1 MQTRRRIVITVDAI
15 HLAPVKSLGL
25 VHPTSVHVARQGIAE
40 DRRLYV
46 IDQHGRLVTQRT
58 HGSLVQVTPNY
69 QLQLAW
75 LSLRF
80 PDGRSLAGPLT
91 LGEAVVTQI
100 WGRHVRGR
108 VVQGD
113 WGQAL
118 SAVCGEEVRLVR
130 SDEPGQCYDE
140 YPVSM
145 VSQASLAYLSSQ
157 AGETVPFDSRRF
169 RPNFLLGG
177 CTPHQEDEWLGA
189 VIQIGPE
196 VRLRVMA
203 RDPRCAI
210 ITLDPTTGQ
219 RTVDTLRLIMRYRP
233 SPRTAYF
240 GVYGIVEHPGM
251 VTVGDA
257 VTAPPSRRTPS

>member
-1 MQTRRRIVITVDAI
+1 VITVEAM

-25 VHPTSVHVARQGIAE
+25 VHPTTVHVERHGVVE

-58 HGSLVQVTPNY
+58 RGQLVQVTPQY
-69 QLQLAW
+69 RSQPEW

-80 PDGRSLAGPLT
+80 PDGSSLAGPLM
-91 LGEAVVTQI
+91 LGEAIVTQI

-113 WGQAL
+113 WHQAL
-118 SAVCGEEVRLVR
+118 SDCCGEEVTLVR
-130 SDEPGQCYDE
+130 SDEPGQGYDE

-145 VSQASLAYLSSQ
+145 VSQASLASLSHQ
-157 AGETVPFDSRRF
+157 RRF
-169 RPNFLLGG
+169 RPNFLLRG
-177 CTPHQEDEWLGA
+177 CTPHQEDEWLGG
-189 VIQIGPE
+189 VIQIGPAL
-196 VRLRVMA
+196 RLHVMA

-219 RTVDTLRLIMRYRP
+219 RTIDTLRLIMRYRP

-240 GVYGIVEHPGM
+240 GVYGIVEHPGR

-257 VTAPPSRRTPS
+257 VTTLPSLRKPS

>member
-1 MQTRRRIVITVDAI
+1 MITVGAM

-25 VHPTSVHVARQGIAE
+25 VHPTTVHVGRHGIAE

-46 IDQHGRLVTQRT
+46 IDQAGRLVTQRT
-58 HGSLVQVTPNY
+58 RGQLVQVTPHY
-69 QLQLAW
+69 RSQPEW

-80 PDGRSLAGPLT
+80 PDGSSLAGPLT
-91 LGEAVVTQI
+91 LGEAIVTQI

-108 VVQGD
+108 VVQGA
-113 WGQAL
+113 WHQAL
-118 SAVCGEEVRLVR
+118 SDVCGEEVRLVR
-130 SDEPGQCYDE
+130 SDELGQCYDE
-140 YPVSM
+140 YPVSL
-145 VSQASLAYLSSQ
+145 VSQASLAYLSHQ
-157 AGETVPFDSRRF
+157 AGETVRFDSRQF
-169 RPNFLLGG
+169 RPNFLLRG
-177 CTPHQEDEWLGA
+177 CTPHQEDAWLGG

-196 VRLRVMA
+196 VQLRVIA

-219 RTVDTLRLIMRYRP
+219 RTVDTLRLILRYRP

-257 VTAPPSRRTPS
+257 VTAPLSRRHPA

>member
-1 MQTRRRIVITVDAI
+1 VITVEAM

-25 VHPTSVHVARQGIAE
+25 VHPRTVHVERQGIVE

-46 IDQHGRLVTQRT
+46 IDQQGRLMTQRT
-58 HGSLVQVTPNY
+58 HGPLVQVTPY
-69 QLQLAW
+69 YRSQPEW
-75 LSLRF
+75 LTLRF

-91 LGEAVVTQI
+91 LGEPIVTQI

-113 WGQAL
+113 WNQTL
-118 SAVCGEEVRLVR
+118 SAFCREEVRLVR

-140 YPVSM
+140 YPVSL
-145 VSQASLAYLSSQ
+145 VSQASLAYLSQQ
-157 AGETVPFDSRRF
+157 AGETVQFDSRQF

-177 CTPHQEDEWLGA
+177 CTPHQEDEWLGG
-189 VIQIGPE
+189 VIQIAPE
-196 VRLRVMA
+196 VRLHVMA

-210 ITLDPTTGQ
+210 VTLDPTTGQ
-219 RTVDTLRLIMRYRP
+219 RMVDTLRLIMRYRP

-257 VTAPPSRRTPS
+257 VIVPPSLRKPS

>member
-1 MQTRRRIVITVDAI
+1 MITVETM

-25 VHPTSVHVARQGIAE
+25 VHPHTVHVERHGIVE

-46 IDQHGRLVTQRT
+46 IDQQGRLVTQRT
-58 HGSLVQVTPNY
+58 RGQLVQITPHY
-69 QLQLAW
+69 QSQPEW
-75 LSLRF
+75 FSLRF

-100 WGRHVRGR
+100 WGRHVPGR
-108 VVQGD
+108 VVQGA
-113 WGQAL
+113 WNQAL
-118 SAVCGEEVRLVR
+118 SDVCGEEVTLVR

-140 YPVSM
+140 YPVSL
-145 VSQASLAYLSSQ
+145 VSQASLAYLSHQ
-157 AGETVPFDSRRF
+157 AGERVPFDSRRF
-169 RPNFLLGG
+169 RPNFLLRG
-177 CTPHQEDEWLGA
+177 CTPHQEDEWLSG

-196 VRLRVMA
+196 VRLHVMA

-233 SPRTAYF
+233 SPRAAYF

-251 VTVGDA
+251 ITVGDT
-257 VTAPPSRRTPS
+257 VVAPPSLRQPPHAP

>member
-1 MQTRRRIVITVDAI
+1 MITIEAI

-25 VHPTSVHVARQGIAE
+25 VHPHTVHVERHGIVE

-58 HGSLVQVTPNY
+58 HGQLVQVTPQY
-69 QLQLAW
+69 RVQPEW
-75 LSLRF
+75 LSLGF
-80 PDGRSLAGPLT
+80 PDGTSLEGSLT
-91 LGEAVVTQI
+91 LGEAIVTQI

-113 WGQAL
+113 WHQAL
-118 SAVCGEEVRLVR
+118 SDVCGEAVRLVR
-130 SDEPGQCYDE
+130 SVEPGQGYDE
-140 YPVSM
+140 YPVSL
-145 VSQASLAYLSSQ
+145 VSQASLAYLSQQ
-157 AGETVPFDSRRF
+157 AGETVQFDSRRF

-177 CTPHQEDEWLGA
+177 CTPHQEDAWLGG

-196 VRLRVMA
+196 VRLHVMA

-210 ITLDPTTGQ
+210 VTLDPTTGQ
-219 RTVDTLRLIMRYRP
+219 RTVDTLRLIRRYRP
-233 SPRTAYF
+233 SPRAAYF

-257 VTAPPSRRTPS
+257 VIAPPSLRKPS

>member
-1 MQTRRRIVITVDAI
+1 MITVEAM

-25 VHPTSVHVARQGIAE
+25 VHPHNVQVERRGIAE
-40 DRRLYV
+40 DRRLFV

-58 HGSLVQVTPNY
+58 HGALVQVLPHY
-69 QLQLAW
+69 QSQPAW

-80 PDGRSLAGPLT
+80 PDGLSLTGPLT

-100 WGRHVRGR
+100 WGRYIRGR
-108 VVQGD
+108 VVHGAWD
-113 WGQAL
+113 QAL
-118 SAVCGEEVRLVR
+118 SDVCGEAVRLVR

-140 YPVSM
+140 YPVSLL
-145 VSQASLAYLSSQ
+145 SQASLAYLSQQ

-177 CTPHQEDEWLGA
+177 CTPHQEDEWLGG
-189 VIQIGPE
+189 VIQLGSE

-210 ITLDPTTGQ
+210 ITLDPTTGR

-240 GVYGIVEHPGM
+240 GVYGIVEYPGI

-257 VTAPPSRRTPS
+257 VIAPPSRRKPT

>member
-1 MQTRRRIVITVDAI
+1 VITVEAI

-25 VHPTSVHVARQGIAE
+25 VHPNTVHVERHGIAE

-46 IDQHGRLVTQRT
+46 MDQHGRLVTQRT
-58 HGSLVQVTPNY
+58 RGQLVQVTPHY
-69 QLQLAW
+69 QSRPEW

-80 PDGRSLAGPLT
+80 PDGRSLTGPLT
-91 LGEAVVTQI
+91 LGEAIVTPI

-113 WGQAL
+113 WHQAL
-118 SAVCGEEVRLVR
+118 SDFCGEAVTLVR

-145 VSQASLAYLSSQ
+145 VSQASLAYLSQQ
-157 AGETVPFDSRRF
+157 AGETVRFDSRQF
-169 RPNFLLGG
+169 RPNFLLRG
-177 CTPHQEDEWLGA
+177 CMPHQEDEWLGG
-189 VIQIGPE
+189 VIQIGSTL
-196 VRLRVMA
+196 RLHVMA

-219 RTVDTLRLIMRYRP
+219 RTVDTGQVLTDRHHQPAGLRSDPHQRDQ
-233 SPRTAYF
+233 RT
-240 GVYGIVEHPGM
+240 
-251 VTVGDA
+251 
-257 VTAPPSRRTPS
+257 SRRLSDGPGQPRGSRSGD

>member
-1 MQTRRRIVITVDAI
+1 VITVEAM

-25 VHPTSVHVARQGIAE
+25 VHPTTVHVARHGMVE

-58 HGSLVQVTPNY
+58 HGQLVQITPHY
-69 QLQLAW
+69 RVQPEW
-75 LSLRF
+75 LRLGF
-80 PDGRSLAGPLT
+80 PDGTSLEGPLT
-91 LGEAVVTQI
+91 LGEAIVTPI

-113 WGQAL
+113 WHQAL
-118 SAVCGEEVRLVR
+118 SDVCGEAVTLVR
-130 SDEPGQCYDE
+130 SDEPGQGYDE
-140 YPVSM
+140 YPVSL
-145 VSQASLAYLSSQ
+145 VSQASLAFLSSQ
-157 AGETVPFDSRRF
+157 AGETVQFDSRQF
-169 RPNFLLGG
+169 RPNFLLQG
-177 CTPHQEDEWLGA
+177 CTPRQEDAWLGR

-210 ITLDPTTGQ
+210 VTLDPTTGQ
-219 RTVDTLRLIMRYRP
+219 RTVETLRLIRRYRP
-233 SPRTAYF
+233 SPRAAYF
-240 GVYGIVEHPGM
+240 GVYGIVEQPGR

-257 VTAPPSRRTPS
+257 VTAPLSLQTPS

>member
-1 MQTRRRIVITVDAI
+1 MITVEAI

-25 VHPTSVHVARQGIAE
+25 VHPHTVRVERHGIVA

-58 HGSLVQVTPNY
+58 HGPLVQVTPQY
-69 QLQLAW
+69 QSQPEW

-80 PDGRSLAGPLT
+80 PDGSSLAGPLT
-91 LGEAVVTQI
+91 LGEAVVTPI

-108 VVQGD
+108 VVQGA
-113 WGQAL
+113 WNQAL
-118 SAVCGEEVRLVR
+118 SDVCGEAVTLVR

-140 YPVSM
+140 YPGSL
-145 VSQASLAYLSSQ
+145 VSQASLAYLSHQ
-157 AGETVPFDSRRF
+157 AGERVPFDSRRF
-169 RPNFLLGG
+169 RPNFLLRG
-177 CTPHQEDEWLGA
+177 CTPHQEDEWLGS
-189 VIQIGPE
+189 VIQLGPE
-196 VRLRVMA
+196 VRLHMMA

-210 ITLDPTTGQ
+210 ITLDPTTGR

-240 GVYGIVEHPGM
+240 GVYGIVEYPGI

-257 VTAPPSRRTPS
+257 VIAPPSRRKPT

>member
-1 MQTRRRIVITVDAI
+1 MITVEAM

-25 VHPTSVHVARQGIAE
+25 VHPHTVHIERHGIAA
-40 DRRLYV
+40 DRRFYV

-58 HGSLVQVTPNY
+58 RGQLVQVTPQY
-69 QLQLAW
+69 RLQPEW

-80 PDGRSLAGPLT
+80 PDGGCLAGPLT
-91 LGEAVVTQI
+91 LGEAIVTQI

-113 WGQAL
+113 WNQAL
-118 SAVCGEEVRLVR
+118 SDFCGEEVTVVR
-130 SDEPGQCYDE
+130 SDAPGQGYDE
-140 YPVSM
+140 YPVSL
-145 VSQASLAYLSSQ
+145 VSQASLAYLSHQ

-169 RPNFLLGG
+169 RPNLLLRG
-177 CTPHQEDEWLGA
+177 CTPHQEDEWLGG

-196 VRLRVMA
+196 VRLHVMA

-210 ITLDPTTGQ
+210 VTLDPTTGQ
-219 RTVDTLRLIMRYRP
+219 RTIDTLRLILRYRP
-233 SPRTAYF
+233 SPRAAYF
-240 GVYGIVEHPGM
+240 GVYGIVEHPGR

-257 VTAPPSRRTPS
+257 VTVLPSLWKR

>member
-1 MQTRRRIVITVDAI
+1 VITVEAI

-25 VHPTSVHVARQGIAE
+25 VHPKTVHIERQGIAE

-46 IDQHGRLVTQRT
+46 IDQQGRLVTQRT
-58 HGSLVQVTPNY
+58 HGQLVQVAPQY
-69 QLQLAW
+69 QSQPEW
-75 LSLRF
+75 LSLHF

-91 LGEAVVTQI
+91 LGEAIVTQI

-113 WGQAL
+113 WNQAL
-118 SAVCGEEVRLVR
+118 SDFCGEEVTLVR

-145 VSQASLAYLSSQ
+145 VSQASLASLSQQ
-157 AGETVPFDSRRF
+157 AGETVQFDSRRF
-169 RPNFLLGG
+169 RPNLLLRG
-177 CTPHQEDEWLGA
+177 CTPHQEDEWLGG

-196 VRLRVMA
+196 LRLHVMA

-240 GVYGIVEHPGM
+240 GVYGIVEHPGR

-257 VTAPPSRRTPS
+257 VTALSSLRKPS